1 MVHMASCDG
10 GDDLGGCCIP
20 GEMQMSG
27 MMKCMMSISTYRQI
41 GMLLS
46 GGISKSLTIA
56 VCCL

>member
-1 MVHMASCDG
+1 MASCDG

-27 MMKCMMSISTYRQI
+27 MMKCMMSISTYRQT

-46 GGISKSLTIA
+46 GGISESLTIA
-56 VCCL
+56 VCCP